1 MRVDNEMRE
10 ISEEIKLDKNKK
22 HSIEVVI
29 DRIIVKPGIEDALS
43 DSIETALELGEGR
56 IIVDIIGQEEL
67 FLANIIPVRF
77 AVFPSASWSR
87 DYFLLTVLLGLVR
100 PATASAISWKSMWIL
115 VIPDWNLSLNEN
127 AIAPWTPETSQFYPQ
142 LLKSV
147 CDHYGIDMDIPVKDI
162 PKEMMDKILYGS
174 GTEKIHFRYVS
185 DVGQVREKDIYFEGV
200 INNIARRYNETS
212 SEYIRESLGKFM
224 AEKKCGSC
232 KGYRLKEEALAVLVN
247 GLHISKVTE
256 FSVTDAIEFFRG
268 LKLTEKEQ
276 QISRMIIKEIKNRL
290 EFLKN
295 VGLDYLDLARAAGT
309 LSGGEAQRIRLA
321 TQIGS
326 ALTGVLYVLDEPSI
340 GLHQRDN
347 DRLIDTLKKMRDL
360 DNTLIVVEH
369 DEDTMLAADWLI
381 DIGPGAGEHGG
392 QVVASGTPEEVMNND
407 RSITG
412 RYLSG
417 KEIIPVPA
425 ERRKPDKRFIEVK
438 GAKENNLKNVN
449 VKIPIGLFNVVTGV
463 SGSGKSTLVNEIIY
477 KAISRELYNSKLVQG
492 NSGK

>member
-1 MRVDNEMRE
+1 EAMNFF
-10 ISEEIKLDKNKK
+10 N
-22 HSIEVVI
+22 HI
-29 DRIIVKPGIEDALS
+29 D
-43 DSIETALELGEGR
+43 
-56 IIVDIIGQEEL
+56 
-67 FLANIIPVRF
+67 
-77 AVFPSASWSR
+77 
-87 DYFLLTVLLGLVR
+87 
-100 PATASAISWKSMWIL
+100 
-115 VIPDWNLSLNEN
+115 
-127 AIAPWTPETSQFYPQ
+127 
-142 LLKSV
+142 
-147 CDHYGIDMDIPVKDI
+147 
-162 PKEMMDKILYGS
+162 
-174 GTEKIHFRYVS
+174 
-185 DVGQVREKDIYFEGV
+185 
-200 INNIARRYNETS
+200 
-212 SEYIRESLGKFM
+212 
-224 AEKKCGSC
+224 
-232 KGYRLKEEALAVLVN
+232 
-247 GLHISKVTE
+247 
-256 FSVTDAIEFFRG
+256 
-268 LKLTEKEQ
+268 LTEKER
-276 QISRMIIKEIKNRL
+276 QIAKLILKEINDRL
-290 EFLKN
+290 LFLNN
-295 VGLDYLDLARAAGT
+295 VGLDYLTLSRSAGT

-477 KAISRELYNSKLVQG
+477 
-492 NSGK
+492 